1 MEKPYRIFIPL
12 LTLLLLCIAN
22 YRESASSATIRA
34 VDFLTIWAIGALSGL
49 IIYKVIELI
58 KKGK

>member
-1 MEKPYRIFIPL
+1 MHKRYQVFLAPFI
-12 LTLLLLCIAN
+12 LLLLCIGN
-22 YRESASSATIRA
+22 YRRSAASANIRA

-58 KKGK
+58 KKSK

>member
-1 MEKPYRIFIPL
+1 MEKQYRSFIGPL
-12 LTLLLLCIAN
+12 ILLLLCIAN
-22 YRESASSATIRA
+22 FRENSISASIRA

-49 IIYKVIELI
+49 LIYKVIELI

>member
-1 MEKPYRIFIPL
+1 MDRKYWNIISL
-12 LTLLLLCIAN
+12 LILLLLSIAN
-22 YRESASSATIRA
+22 YRESALSSTIRA

-58 KKGK
+58 KNGK